1 MAHLPS
7 MARIMDN
14 LIRDIFPIYNTIDD
28 SMDDTE
34 LLPFRYTNKRDFVR

>member
-1 MAHLPS
+1 MAE
-7 MARIMDN
+7 IMDN
-14 LIRDIFPIYNTIDD
+14 LIRDIFPVYHTIDD